1 MKRPGPNMEFTD
13 WVIQKKL
20 KWIGIDCGAADHS
33 MNTVC
38 RTLRPDLAKEADE
51 HLGKPLDE
59 IFSHK
64 DSRQFM
70 HTKLFP
76 EGIIHAENLGGEI
89 DKLSNQ
95 RMLIGFF
102 PWRGVDMEASI
113 GRCVAF
119 VRE

>member
-1 MKRPGPNMEFTD
+1 MEFAD
-13 WVIQKKL
+13 WAIQKKL
-20 KWIGIDCGAADHS
+20 KWIGVDCGAADHP
-33 MNTVC
+33 MNKVC
-38 RTLRPDLAKEADE
+38 RTLRLDLAKEAEE
-51 HLGKPLDE
+51 HLVKPLDE

-70 HTKLFP
+70 YIKLFP
-76 EGIIHAENLGGEI
+76 AGIIYAENLGGEI

-95 RMLIGFF
+95 RMLVKFF

-113 GRCVAF
+113 VRCVAF